1 VHNRQIHT
9 DFGFRLAVTTPE
21 TFINVPDFDLTALKR
36 YVRDID
42 KRISNNAHF
51 DITAGHKLIVNLHI
65 TASWARN
72 PDVLA
77 LEHDCK
83 WLSNK
88 TKPHNFNIVYRTKH
102 VEDLQSARGPMDY
115 GMTWSSCATFGV
127 EDKSSGWGQI
137 KWSFPK
143 YAWEA
148 YSRGPLELE
157 RQVLQQMEVQN
168 LAPGTIASQQRQVQR
183 QEDARDAQLQQWAS
197 EE

>member
-1 VHNRQIHT
+1 
-9 DFGFRLAVTTPE
+9 
-21 TFINVPDFDLTALKR
+21 
-36 YVRDID
+36 
-42 KRISNNAHF
+42 
-51 DITAGHKLIVNLHI
+51 
-65 TASWARN
+65 
-72 PDVLA
+72 
-77 LEHDCK
+77 
-83 WLSNK
+83 
-88 TKPHNFNIVYRTKH
+88 
-102 VEDLQSARGPMDY
+102 MDY